1 MEGSRHDCNLAVRGD
16 TNLPGSTTI
25 EGGDR
30 ADLVRKT
37 TASRE
42 SACELG
48 ES

>member
-1 MEGSRHDCNLAVRGD
+1 MEGCWHDCNLAGRGD

-25 EGGDR
+25 EGGDC

-37 TASRE
+37 TESRE
-42 SACELG
+42 SVRELG